1 MVPLAQQISSALVL
15 VLWALGVPRTEV
27 PSVETAYGYWSMG
40 QFFRNAETPAS
51 RPPDYD
57 LLFEPFA
64 SRAPDGSLYI
74 GQLFRALFTEFPQ
87 SAGRP
92 AHSEG
97 PPSSPFGDDVDA
109 PPAQFHARRRVVCC
123 FLGEHF
129 SPKGE
134 EIPGSA
140 EDSTL
145 QGILARKAADGPGLS
160 PEGSWKVKNK
170 TERMWGSLE
179 LEVMLENLDSPPR
192 ESLGDRWQTKKALQV
207 DMAGPFF
214 AFGEFN
220 AGYNTISAQE
230 MKMSGGTG
238 LGLKLAAWDSGEVS
252 FKGGSQVNYFQ
263 DPLRPDRV
271 QSDKSRLLFGLEC
284 QYAIVGPLKLEY
296 SGSAVPAM
304 SPLES
309 SRISQ
314 DIRLLL
320 PLGSNGH
327 FRIGA
332 KRYWD
337 SQPAYRAT
345 PDANQ
350 IYLGVGLTR

>member
-15 VLWALGVPRTEV
+15 ALLAHGLRTAMA
-27 PSVETAYGYWSMG
+27 PSADIPYDSWSMV
-40 QFFRNAETPAS
+40 QSVRKAETSAGGS
-51 RPPDYD
+51 CYD

-74 GQLFRALFTEFPQ
+74 GRMFRAMFTEFPQ
-87 SAGRP
+87 SPSRPEPSEGLPSSLFGSDVDWPP
-92 AHSEG
+92 AH
-97 PPSSPFGDDVDA
+97 
-109 PPAQFHARRRVVCC
+109 FHARRQVVCG

-129 SPKGE
+129 SPKGQD
-134 EIPGSA
+134 IPGSA
-140 EDSTL
+140 EDSAL
-145 QGILARKAADGPGLS
+145 LGILARKPSDGPDMS

-170 TERMWGSLE
+170 TEKLWGSME
-179 LEVMLENLDSPPR
+179 LEMMLENVDNPPR
-192 ESLGDRWQTKKALQV
+192 DSLGDRWQTKKALQV

-252 FKGGSQVNYFQ
+252 LKGGSQVNYFQ
-263 DPLRPDRV
+263 DPLRPDHS

-309 SRISQ
+309 NRISQ
-314 DIRLLL
+314 DIRLML
-320 PLGSNGH
+320 PLGNNGH